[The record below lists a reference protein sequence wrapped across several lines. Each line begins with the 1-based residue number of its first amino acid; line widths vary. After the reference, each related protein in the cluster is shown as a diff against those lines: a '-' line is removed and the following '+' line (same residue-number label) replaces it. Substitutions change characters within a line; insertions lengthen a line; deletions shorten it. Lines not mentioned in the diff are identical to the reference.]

1 MKKFQQALYN
11 LAKSDSPS
19 AWIADT
25 LYRSSEDL
33 NDDELSVWVMEN
45 VDELQKVLQFPS
57 VMDDS
62 VSDWERDMAKEVYS
76 LRNEATTASRD
87 EQRDIMGNK
96 RLPIDDYMT
105 AFGYK
110 TENGKSLSDDDR
122 SAFTNPENKKYWGN
136 FSQSDKEAAAV
147 TLGKKTFSE
156 IEDDLRRS
164 GDEYQLQNQVEGYNA
179 NNELEVYPW
188 LKSAVM
194 GLAAPRVK
202 EAKLAGRE
210 PTWQD
215 IAGDWAELGL
225 NFIPGVGIADKA
237 GVIVYKAPWL
247 TSDMAKAVGEK
258 IAFGAGFATESL
270 AQPALSQ
277 ALDAGVLYNPDVL
290 GEPTSSLNPRSE
302 ISVDKLLAQSAG
314 IGMGKGVV
322 KGYGARVKNSLEQS
336 LGDEAGGNAYKG
348 GFKEFIGNL
357 GNKTDDIIARRQ
369 AMLDRKAELAKQ
381 NAELAKKV
389 ELGNA
394 PVKRS
399 GYTIEDL
406 INAENYRTLT
416 SEAKRLGSSQDIAN
430 NYANNP
436 DDNWL
441 KFRNKNEAGKY
452 DELVQLPDGRVISA
466 ENLDEEGLVING
478 VRKNVDEVTP
488 LEYQYDDVGNMDMDV
503 ATRIDDMGGVIDPDH
518 YDFDY
523 IRRTEDGFPAVES
536 RNAVVREQINRN
548 PELARKMAGATRLGE
563 TARDASANAVYN
575 MLAREGY
582 ANAGSMVGSIKE
594 IDEKRQKALWNNM
607 LGKLRDFTAN
617 PRIDVEDRAKY
628 ADAIMNVMMYGLD
641 GLTDE
646 QFMQYPQIYHNIA
659 IKLGVDEWK
668 HPSEYAGEP
677 IGTAS
682 TSTYFPMSSSSAY

>member
-1 MKKFQQALYN
+1 MKKFQEALYN
-11 LAKSDSPS
+11 LALSDLPS
-19 AWIADT
+19 ANAADT
-25 LYRSSEDL
+25 LYRSSKDL
-33 NDDELSVWVMEN
+33 NDDELAVWVMN
-45 VDELQKVLQFPS
+45 NMNELQKVLQVPS
-57 VMDDS
+57 VMDDN
-62 VSDWERDMAKEVYS
+62 VSDWMRDMAKEVYS

-96 RLPIDDYMT
+96 RRSVDDYMT
-105 AFGYK
+105 AFGYQ
-110 TENGKSLSDDDR
+110 TENGKALSDDDR

-136 FSQSDKEAAAV
+136 YPQSEKEAAAV
-147 TLGKKTFSE
+147 ALGNDRFSE

-164 GDEYQLQNQVEGYNA
+164 GDEYQLRNQGEGYNA
-179 NNELEVYPW
+179 NNELEVWPW
-188 LKSAVM
+188 LKSALK
-194 GLAAPRVK
+194 GAATPRVK
-202 EAKLAGRE
+202 EAQLAGRE

-215 IAGDWAELGL
+215 FAGDAAELGL

-237 GVIVYKAPWL
+237 GVLIYKAPWL
-247 TSDMAKAVGEK
+247 TSDMAKAIGEK

-270 AQPALSQ
+270 AQPLASQ
-277 ALDAGVLYNPDVL
+277 ALDVGVLYNPDVL

-302 ISVDKLLAQSAG
+302 FSKDKLLAQAGG

-336 LGDEAGGNAYKG
+336 LGDDAAGAAYKG
-348 GFKEFIGNL
+348 GFKDFIGNL

-399 GYTIEDL
+399 GYSIDDL
-406 INAENYRTLT
+406 IDAENYRALT
-416 SEAKRLGSSQDIAN
+416 SEAKRLGSSQGIAN
-430 NYANNP
+430 KYANNP

-441 KFRNKNEAGKY
+441 SFRNKNEAGKY
-452 DELVQLPDGRVISA
+452 DNLVQLPDGRVISA
-466 ENLDEEGLVING
+466 KNLDEEGIVIDG
-478 VRKNVDEVTP
+478 VHKKVDDVTP

-523 IRRTEDGFPAVES
+523 ISRTEDGFPNVTS
-536 RNAVVREQINRN
+536 RNAVVKEQINRN

-582 ANAGSMVGSIKE
+582 ANAGGMIGSIKE

-617 PRIDVEDRAKY
+617 PRISVEDRAKY
-628 ADAIMNVMMYGLD
+628 ADAIMNVMTYGLD

-646 QFMQYPQIYHNIA
+646 QYAQYPQIYHNIA

-668 HPSEYAGEP
+668 HPSEY
-677 IGTAS
+677 TALS
-682 TSTYFPMSSSSAY
+682 TDASSSTAMPMSSSSMY